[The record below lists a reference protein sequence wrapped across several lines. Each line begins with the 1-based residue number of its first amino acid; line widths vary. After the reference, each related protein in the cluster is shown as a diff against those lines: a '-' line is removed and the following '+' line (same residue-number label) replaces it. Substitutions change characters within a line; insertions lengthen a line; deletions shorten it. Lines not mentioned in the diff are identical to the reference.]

1 MYMRPSGRQVLR
13 VSLFLGKVFQRMA
26 LNILGIETSCDET
39 AVAVLDGES
48 HILSSVMDSQIS
60 MHAPFGGVVPELAS
74 RRHMERLESL
84 TKEALD
90 RASLSLVDIT
100 GIAVTNR
107 PGLVGALIVGVN
119 FAKALA
125 FARNIPYVTVNHLE
139 GHLASAWLANPAMVT
154 PAMVLV
160 ASGGHTHLAWV
171 PNRGECR
178 FIGWTLDDAAG
189 EAFDKGAKMLDLP
202 YPGGPAI
209 DALAKQGNPKAVSFP
224 RPQRHSG
231 DLTFSFSGLKTSLL
245 YFLKKTKQT
254 SEVPLPVADIAASYQ
269 EAIVDVLAEKLC
281 DAAEQYGAKAISVVG
296 GVAANSRLREKIQ
309 AQAQG
314 KGLHVTLPPRS
325 LCTDNAAMIA
335 AAGLEKF
342 RRQEFASWEEDA
354 ISTLQCKN
362 EFLANVGPLT

>member
-1 MYMRPSGRQVLR
+1 
-13 VSLFLGKVFQRMA
+13 LGKGLVKENQAMV
-26 LNILGIETSCDET
+26 LGIETSCDET
-39 AVAVLDGES
+39 AVAVLDGAG
-48 HILSSVMDSQIS
+48 HILSNVLDSQVD

-74 RRHMERLESL
+74 RRHMERLETL
-84 TKEALD
+84 TKEALE
-90 RASLSLVDIT
+90 RASLSLAKIT
-100 GIAVTNR
+100 GIAVTNC

-125 FARNIPYVTVNHLE
+125 YARNIPYVTVNHLE
-139 GHLASAWLANPAMVT
+139 GHLASAWLANPEMAT

-171 PNRGECR
+171 PHRGEYQ

-209 DALAKQGNPKAVSFP
+209 DALATNANRHAVSFP
-224 RPQRHSG
+224 RPQLHSG

-245 YFLKKTKQT
+245 YYLKNAKKTVDT
-254 SEVPLPVADIAASYQ
+254 RLPVADIAASYQ
-269 EAIVDVLAEKLC
+269 EAIVDVLVEKLC
-281 DAAEQYGAKAISVVG
+281 RAARQYGANAISVVG
-296 GVAANSRLREKIQ
+296 GVAANSRLRERLEEQ
-309 AQAQG
+309 AG
-314 KGLHVTLPPRS
+314 VNGLHLTLPPRS

-335 AAGLEKF
+335 AAGLEKLK
-342 RRQEFASWEEDA
+342 RQECASWEEDA

-362 EFLANVGPLT
+362 QFVAKAAAST